1 MSKIVVVDDSKLMR
15 NLIQHILEQAGHEVD
30 AWAEVTAMEVA
41 DRILA
46 SDPDLVVTDY
56 QMPGCNGLTLA
67 RMARKA
73 KPGLP
78 IEVIQEFDNWRRI
91 RDSEGS
97 EGWVLH
103 SLLSGRRTAL
113 VAPWRKNEEFPL
125 RATASADAPIKARL
139 QSGVIGT
146 LKSCTG
152 TWCRLAGEGFDGWI
166 EQQSVWGAY
175 PGEKLE

>member
-15 NLIQHILEQAGHEVD
+15 NLIQHILEQAGHQVE

-56 QMPGCNGLTLA
+56 QMPGCNGLTVA

-78 IEVIQEFDNWRRI
+78 VI
-91 RDSEGS
+91 
-97 EGWVLH
+97 VV
-103 SLLSGRRTAL
+103 TAL
-113 VAPWRKNEEFPL
+113 H
-125 RATASADAPIKARL
+125 DAA
-139 QSGVIGT
+139 VMDA
-146 LKSCTG
+146 LKSQAVNQILHKPLKEETLVA
-152 TWCRLAGEGFDGWI
+152 TVADVLA
-166 EQQSVWGAY
+166 QAV
-175 PGEKLE
+175 

>member
-46 SDPDLVVTDY
+46 
-56 QMPGCNGLTLA
+56 

-78 IEVIQEFDNWRRI
+78 IV
-91 RDSEGS
+91 
-97 EGWVLH
+97 VV
-103 SLLSGRRTAL
+103 TAL
-113 VAPWRKNEEFPL
+113 H
-125 RATASADAPIKARL
+125 DAQVMDA
-139 QSGVIGT
+139 
-146 LKSCTG
+146 LKSQAVNQILHKPLKEEALLETVAEV
-152 TWCRLAGEGFDGWI
+152 LA
-166 EQQSVWGAY
+166 QAV
-175 PGEKLE
+175 

>member
-78 IEVIQEFDNWRRI
+78 IVVVPNH
-91 RDSEGS
+91 G
-97 EGWVLH
+97 
-103 SLLSGRRTAL
+103 T
-113 VAPWRKNEEFPL
+113 P
-125 RATASADAPIKARL
+125 RL
-139 QSGVIGT
+139 NT
-146 LKSCTG
+146 LG
-152 TWCRLAGEGFDGWI
+152 ANHGEP
-166 EQQSVWGAY
+166 AHA
-175 PGEKLE
+175 

>member
-15 NLIQHILEQAGHEVD
+15 NLIQHILEQAGHQVD

-56 QMPGCNGLTLA
+56 QMPGCNGLTVA

-78 IEVIQEFDNWRRI
+78 VI
-91 RDSEGS
+91 
-97 EGWVLH
+97 VV
-103 SLLSGRRTAL
+103 TAL
-113 VAPWRKNEEFPL
+113 H
-125 RATASADAPIKARL
+125 DAA
-139 QSGVIGT
+139 VMEA
-146 LKSCTG
+146 LKSQAVNQILHKPLKEETL
-152 TWCRLAGEGFDGWI
+152 LATVADVLA
-166 EQQSVWGAY
+166 QAV
-175 PGEKLE
+175 